1 MISSLTFILINILY
15 TLKARSTNITFLF
28 TGASQ
33 NYTVPEDISV
43 ILFEAYGAQG
53 GTVQGSGGL
62 GGFTSTTI
70 AVLPGAVLQVL
81 VGGSGGL
88 SGGGGASGCFNPYGA
103 PMGGGSTD
111 LRLSPYGIE
120 SRIVVAGGTA

>member
-15 TLKARSTNITFLF
+15 ILKARSTNITFLF

-33 NYTVPEDISV
+33 NYTIPEDISV

-62 GGFTSTTI
+62 GGFINTTI
-70 AVLPGAVLQVL
+70 AVLPGAVLQIF
-81 VGGSGGL
+81 VGGSGGFN
-88 SGGGGASGCFNPYGA
+88 GGGGANGCYNPYGA

-111 LRLSPYGIE
+111 LRFSPYCMIP
-120 SRIVVAGGTA
+120 RFCT